1 MDLVTKVHREHIEI
15 IVTGTIKTIANAQAI
30 KEAVNKAHQQHPD
43 AIINLMIKDSFI
55 ITSSV
60 IGFLMKSIKMDKMNL
75 YVNVGSEELYTMLDD
90 MNLIEVMNVR
100 KGNTCVK
107 E

>member
-1 MDLVTKVHREHIEI
+1 MDLVTKVHREHVDI
-15 IVTGTIKTIANAQAI
+15 IVTGTIKPIANAQAI
-30 KEAVNKAHQQHPD
+30 KEAISKAHQQHPD
-43 AIINLMIKDSFI
+43 TIINLMIKDSFI

-90 MNLIEVMNVR
+90 MSLIEVMNVR
-100 KGNTCVK
+100 KAYTCEKV
-107 E
+107 

>member
-30 KEAVNKAHQQHPD
+30 KEAVNHAYQQHPD
-43 AIINLMIKDSFI
+43 AIINLRIKDSFI

-100 KGNTCVK
+100 KGYTCVK